1 MHLITLASNDSG
13 AGEWL
18 TLVIPLGFLI
28 LVLLCGWT
36 MRHRIP

>member
-1 MHLITLASNDSG
+1 MITLASNDSG
-13 AGEWL
+13 AGGWL

-28 LVLLCGWT
+28 LVLLSGWV